1 MTSRRLV
8 LVGVE
13 LAHVHVLRQLARRP
27 VADVEVVLIAPGD
40 FHYPPMVPGYLQG
53 QYEETELR
61 IEISAL
67 AHAAGARLVRAT
79 AERIDAEARVV
90 IAGGESVHFDVCSI
104 DVGADA
110 AGAEVPG
117 VARHAIALRPTSRAV
132 ELRARL
138 LALLAGERPLAVVV
152 VGGGAAGVELA
163 LAIRQRVLAS
173 PGGGSVALV
182 EKDTTPLPRFDPPM
196 QRLATDALLARGVS
210 LALGG
215 RVTAVTDSMVT
226 LHNGATLPAD
236 LVVWS
241 GGTAAPALIRRSALA
256 HDAAGYLLVD
266 RSLRAVDGTLVWGAG
281 GCVTLRDFPGLETGG
296 VYAVRE
302 GPALDR
308 SLRAALGQGR
318 PARYRPQRTSIVL
331 LNTSGGWALMRWKGM
346 HRHSRWA
353 WRLKDMIDRRFMRRY
368 RGSDEKARA
377 PS

>member
-1 MTSRRLV
+1 MTRRLV

-27 VADVEVVLIAPGD
+27 VADVEVVLVAPGD

-53 QYEETELR
+53 QYDEAELR

-67 AHAAGARLVRAT
+67 ANAAGARLVRA
-79 AERIDAEARVV
+79 AADRIDGEARVV
-90 IAGGESVHFDVCSI
+90 HANGESIPFDVCSI
-104 DVGADA
+104 DVGAEA

-138 LALLAGERPLAVVV
+138 LALMAGEHPFAVVV
-152 VGGGAAGVELA
+152 VGAGAAGVELA

-182 EKDTTPLPRFDPPM
+182 EKNTTPLARFDHPL
-196 QRLATDALLARGVS
+196 QHLATDALLARGVS
-210 LALGG
+210 IALGG
-215 RVTAVTDSMVT
+215 RVTAVTASTVA
-226 LHNGATLPAD
+226 LHNGASVPAD

-241 GGTAAPALIRRSALA
+241 GGSAAPALIRRSGLA
-256 HDAAGYLLVD
+256 HDADGYLLVD
-266 RSLRAVDGTLVWGAG
+266 RSLRAVDGAPVWGAG
-281 GCVTLRDFPGLETGG
+281 GCVALRDFPGLETGAD
-296 VYAVRE
+296 YSVRE

-331 LNTSGGWALMRWKGM
+331 LNTGGGWALMRWKGM

-353 WRLKDMIDRRFMRRY
+353 WRLKDMIDRRFVRRY
-368 RGSDEKARA
+368 RGSDETARS